1 MILELAMC
9 GLMALGVIDEEKPVP
24 PAPVKL
30 IYDTDLGNDVDD
42 ALALGVIHALQDRG
56 ECELLAVTITKDHP
70 QSAPYVDAVNTYYG
84 RPDIPIGN
92 VKDGVTKQ
100 DSRYTGVI
108 EHKDGDT
115 LRYPHD
121 LKSGDDTPSAT
132 TLLREVLAAQPDGSV
147 VIAQVGF
154 STNLA
159 RLLDSKPDNISPL
172 NGRDLAAKKVKFIS
186 VMAGAFKPF
195 NGKPHPEYNVV
206 KDIPSAQRLTKD
218 WPTPIIYS
226 GFEIGIETALYQDA
240 MKFDFRYQKDHIL
253 DVSYHHYHSQYRDQ
267 PSWDLTSVLYAVRPD
282 RGYFDLSKTGY
293 VHYDDEGYTYYREH
307 ADGKHQYLIADEGQ
321 AERVKEALAL
331 LACQPPQK

>member
-1 MILELAMC
+1 MIIELAVC
-9 GLMALGVIDEEKPVP
+9 GLMALGAIEDKPAP

-56 ECELLAVTITKDHP
+56 ECELLAVTVTKDHP
-70 QSAPYVDAVNTYYG
+70 KSAPYIDAVNTYYG

-92 VKDGVTKQ
+92 VKGGVTKQ
-100 DSRYTGVI
+100 DSKYTGVVD
-108 EHKDGDT
+108 EKVGDA
-115 LRYPHD
+115 LKYPHD
-121 LKSGDDTPSAT
+121 LLSGDDTPDAT
-132 TLLREVLAAQPDGSV
+132 ALLREVLAAQPDDSV

-159 RLLDSKPDNISPL
+159 RLLDSKADSFSPL

-195 NGKPHPEYNVV
+195 NGRPHPEYNVV
-206 KDIPSAQRLTKD
+206 KDIPAAQRLTKD

-240 MKFDFRYQKDHIL
+240 MKFDFRYQQDHIL
-253 DVSYHHYHSQYRDQ
+253 DVSYHLYHGQYRDQ
-267 PSWDLTSVLYAVRPD
+267 PSWDLTSVLYAVRPN

-293 VHYDDEGYTYYREH
+293 VHYDDEGFTYYREH
-307 ADGKHQYLIADEGQ
+307 PEGKHQYLIASEGQ

-331 LACQPPQK
+331 LACQPPAK